1 LNKSAINLGKN
12 VSICGQG
19 WIFGRG
25 KLHIGDN
32 TWVSPR
38 VLFYTHLYA
47 HISIGNNCDIGPG
60 VNFVVGSHEVS
71 ISSERRAGI
80 GMANSISIGNGC
92 WIGTGAIIL
101 DGVTIDDG
109 CVIGAGSI
117 VTKNVKKNSLA
128 AGVPA
133 VIKKEFD

>member
-1 LNKSAINLGKN
+1 MFRHFINLILYFLPPSRLFNLRRFLLNKSAISLGKN

-38 VLFYTHLYA
+38 VLFYTHSDA

-71 ISSERRAGI
+71 TSSERRAGI
-80 GMANSISIGNGC
+80 GMARH
-92 WIGTGAIIL
+92 
-101 DGVTIDDG
+101 
-109 CVIGAGSI
+109 
-117 VTKNVKKNSLA
+117 
-128 AGVPA
+128 PRHM
-133 VIKKEFD
+133 